1 MTSSTQAEPFSL
13 EEDSVPM
20 TTVNPQTKV
29 DIDSETRTIIQN
41 LTCGNIHTTFEIDVY
56 KYVIPSLISTK
67 EAESMQTKE
76 AESIQ
81 TKDKGASDETKGS
94 KEVTEVSVKGLEE
107 PKKNIEGI
115 VLEKMSNEEQA
126 KMNQSVVED
135 S

>member
-56 KYVIPSLISTK
+56 KYVVPSLISTK
-67 EAESMQTKE
+67 EAESMQTK
-76 AESIQ
+76 
-81 TKDKGASDETKGS
+81 DKGASDESKGS
-94 KEVTEVSVKGLEE
+94 KEVTEVPVKGLEE
-107 PKKNIEGI
+107 PKKDIEGI
-115 VLEKMSNEEQA
+115 VLEKTSNEEQA
-126 KMNQSVVED
+126 KMNQSIVED